1 MHSLDNPVWTALTT
15 LQRDLSQANGE
26 ARRFPPEVTLLGAL
40 RENSA
45 EAWASLANLTQG
57 DPVTLYSQST
67 PELPAGWSRVRHVE
81 LFQMVLEDGLTPV
94 QLPGCAV
101 LELTD
106 ADVPEMSVIYS
117 ATRPGRTLC
126 PQIQRCGLFLGVRQ
140 EGRLAAMG
148 GLRLHPP
155 GYRELTT
162 VATHPDLNSRGF
174 ATAIVSA
181 LAEKI
186 LASGERPYLTVRTDN
201 ERAIAIYQRLGF
213 RERMRIHS
221 QTVRYSR

>member
-1 MHSLDNPVWTALTT
+1 MHPLDNPVWIALTT
-15 LQRDLSQANGE
+15 LQMDLSQTLGE
-26 ARRFPPEVTLLGAL
+26 ARRFPPEVTQLGAL
-40 RENSA
+40 REDSA

-57 DPVTLYSQST
+57 DPVTLYSHT
-67 PELPAGWSRVRHVE
+67 LPELPTGWSSVRHVE
-81 LFQMVLEDGLTPV
+81 LFQMVMEDGLTQV
-94 QLPGCAV
+94 QPGCAV
-101 LELTD
+101 LQLTNT
-106 ADVPEMSVIYS
+106 DVPEMSTIYS

-155 GYRELTT
+155 GYREITT
-162 VATHPDLNSRGF
+162 VATHPDLNGRGY
-174 ATAIVSA
+174 ATVVVSA

-186 LASGERPYLTVRTDN
+186 LAAGEQPYLTVRTDN
-201 ERAIAIYQRLGF
+201 QRAIAIYQRLGF

-221 QTVRYSR
+221 RTVRYSQ